1 MRSNLKLIK
10 GSVTLETAEG
20 KGTTF
25 VMKVPLTLATDNGL
39 IVEVGGQVFAIP
51 IGSVDCVK
59 QVETTDIVSIEADRA
74 IVWNN
79 RPISLRALAEVI
91 GLEQTHA
98 PSGLFQVAIVSVGWR
113 AVAFMVDRIVGEQEI
128 VVKPLTTPLRSVRNI
143 VGAAPDG
150 GGGIMIVLD
159 PRDLIDSALA
169 AVATTNLSRSPE
181 ETPPPHILVVDDS
194 VTTRSIEKSI
204 LGHNGYRVSVAV
216 DGREGWD
223 FLQTQTVDLVISD
236 IEMPVMDGLEF
247 TRRIKESERLRHV
260 PVIIVSSLASEAD
273 RQRGADV
280 GADAYLVKSQFETAS
295 LLDLV
300 SQFT

>member
-1 MRSNLKLIK
+1 
-10 GSVTLETAEG
+10 
-20 KGTTF
+20 
-25 VMKVPLTLATDNGL
+25 
-39 IVEVGGQVFAIP
+39 
-51 IGSVDCVK
+51 
-59 QVETTDIVSIEADRA
+59 
-74 IVWNN
+74 
-79 RPISLRALAEVI
+79 
-91 GLEQTHA
+91 
-98 PSGLFQVAIVSVGWR
+98 
-113 AVAFMVDRIVGEQEI
+113 
-128 VVKPLTTPLRSVRNI
+128 
-143 VGAAPDG
+143 
-150 GGGIMIVLD
+150 MIVLD

-169 AVATTNLSRSPE
+169 AVAATDLGRSPE

-204 LGHNGYRVSVAV
+204 LEHNGYRVSVAV